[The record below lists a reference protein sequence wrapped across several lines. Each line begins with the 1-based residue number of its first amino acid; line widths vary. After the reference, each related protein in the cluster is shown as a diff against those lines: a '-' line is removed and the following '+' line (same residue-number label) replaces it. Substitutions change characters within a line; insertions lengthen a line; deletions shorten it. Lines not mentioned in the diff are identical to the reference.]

1 MAAANEVIV
10 VVVDVVIGFVIV
22 VAVVEDFRL
31 FEDEL
36 VELGEH
42 WTERGGDRGG

>member
-1 MAAANEVIV
+1 MAAALNEVIV
-10 VVVDVVIGFVIV
+10 VVVVIGFVV
-22 VAVVEDFRL
+22 VAVVEDLRL